1 MDILQTYLSP
11 QGTTVP
17 PPCGPRT
24 QGGSDAVAHEDLRIY
39 DSLPVMRIAH
49 LDTPTLNVR
58 PLTKH
63 VITMATY
70 NDRHVLVH
78 TDNVVHDF
86 VNNWITNIKC
96 DFQHMRLTNKRTW
109 PEFLDAIY
117 SGQFIQDDC
126 EILQFLRAT
135 PVYTDGN
142 YPRDIGDLPLETS
155 IIKDGEIKTVLDC
168 CELKDYDTTDRDS
181 LVSAGRAL
189 LLDIRSSDA
198 VLVSKIV
205 TRAQHISRLKEG
217 AL

>member
-11 QGTTVP
+11 QGTMVP

-24 QGGSDAVAHEDLRIY
+24 QGGVDIVAQEDLRIY

-49 LDTPTLNVR
+49 LDTETLNTR
-58 PLTKH
+58 PLTKY
-63 VITMATY
+63 VITIATY

-78 TDNVVHDF
+78 TDNVVHEF
-86 VNNWITNIKC
+86 VNTWIVNIKS

-109 PEFLDAIY
+109 PEFLDAVY

-126 EILQFLRAT
+126 EILQFLRST
-135 PVYTDGN
+135 PVYVDGR
-142 YPRDIGDLPLETS
+142 YPDAIGDSPLETP
-155 IIKDGEIKTVLDC
+155 IIKDGEIKTVGDC
-168 CELKDYDTTDRDS
+168 CVLKEYDTKDRDS
-181 LVSAGRAL
+181 VVEAGRAL

-205 TRAQHISRLKEG
+205 TRAKHISRLKE
-217 AL
+217 